1 MLKLNGQRI
10 LRYLLLA
17 LMAIAMLSLLTACAS
32 IKGTQKD
39 IVLEKNTRTKES
51 FQNSQNQFDNKMN
64 SPSNQPLDRIV
75 PIRATESLG
84 EKKEKELSDS
94 EQVARDFIEESFSI
108 CGSLLKWDSYHS
120 ESGHM
125 KLFVELRTDIF
136 KSRRTLSKIADRTYS
151 ISLEKNKEYVDGRLM
166 FYHFSAVEQIDSGIA
181 KTQYALLLQEEAGEW
196 KLVSALSDD
205 SGSMQLVGKPFIRQV
220 QAELHA
226 GNIKDVMHLLH
237 EMPVKILDPEEMIRI
252 SKLEEATIQE
262 EAKQM
267 NEGSLVPQSTDDLDS
282 LSFSR
287 FAMRNYQN
295 KWALSRNPN
304 WGDFSKLGGDCQN
317 YASQV
322 IFAGGAPMDQV
333 GSYQWYY
340 LGPGN
345 RVPAWTGVRSMQT
358 YILNN
363 SGVGPHGVLHSSANT
378 LLCGDMI
385 HIDWDYDGLYDHAVV
400 IYNAGSN
407 PTLSS
412 HTQDLLN
419 YELSNLGGSKRY
431 IHLSGYDN

>member
-10 LRYLLLA
+10 WRYLFLG
-17 LMAIAMLSLLTACAS
+17 LMSIAMLSLLAS
-32 IKGTQKD
+32 CTSINGALKND
-39 IVLEKNTRTKES
+39 VLEKNTRIKDG
-51 FQNSQNQFDNKMN
+51 FQYSQNQFSSKMD
-64 SPSNQPLDRIV
+64 SPCNQPVERMV
-75 PIRATESLG
+75 PIRATTSLSQN
-84 EKKEKELSDS
+84 KENEFSDS
-94 EQVARDFIEESFSI
+94 ERVARDFIEKSFSI
-108 CGSLLKWDSYHS
+108 CGNLSAWDRYHS
-120 ESGHM
+120 ESGYM
-125 KLFVELRTDIF
+125 KLFIELRTDIF
-136 KSRRTLSKIADRTYS
+136 KSRRTLSKFPDRSYS
-151 ISLEKNKEYVDGRLM
+151 ISVEKNMEYVDGDLM

-205 SGSMQLVGKPFIRQV
+205 TGSMQLVGKPFIRQV
-220 QAELHA
+220 QGELYA
-226 GNIKDVMHLLH
+226 GKVKDAVHLLH

-252 SKLEEATIQE
+252 SKLEELTIQE
-262 EAKQM
+262 EADQM
-267 NEGSLVPQSTDDLDS
+267 TEVSSVPKSTDDLNS

-295 KWALSRNPN
+295 NWALSRNPN
-304 WGDFSKLGGDCQN
+304 WGDFSNLGGDCQN

-340 LGPGN
+340 FGPGN

-363 SGVGPHGVLHSSANT
+363 SGVGPHGVLHSSADT
-378 LLCGDMI
+378 LLCGDMV

-400 IYNAGSN
+400 IYNAGAN
-407 PTLSS
+407 PTISS

-431 IHLSGYDN
+431 IHLTGYDN